1 MEPDNLPSKVPT
13 IMKPL
18 CSIIIAFLVASLPL
32 PAQDVSRPA
41 LSGAAQTKT
50 FPYSMVGQIIFGSGD
65 SDYQGSGTVVQKHSV
80 LTAAHNVWDVDNG
93 WSYNVDFNRARVGTE
108 ITQATTASKLF
119 IFGGYQGQ
127 ATRYGADSLRA
138 FANDL
143 GGLRF
148 RTLPGAGSFAGWK
161 AAPDLVTGDSYNIC
175 LGYGADTHTGDDLLF
190 VEPGLSFYKTFSAF
204 YENDSLTFEGGM
216 SGGPVFA
223 ELKPGDL
230 RIVGVIVAGSDTPPS
245 GGIRV
250 LNANGALFIS
260 TYLNK

>member
-1 MEPDNLPSKVPT
+1 
-13 IMKPL
+13 MK
-18 CSIIIAFLVASLPL
+18 FLTAITSALLLTSLPL
-32 PAQDVSRPA
+32 PAQDVSRPS

-80 LTAAHNVWDVDNG
+80 LTAAHNVWDIDNG
-93 WSYNVDFNRARVGTE
+93 WSYNVDFTRALTRRDPG
-108 ITQATTASKLF
+108 QRTTASKLF
-119 IFGGYQGQ
+119 LFGGYQGQ
-127 ATRYGADSLRA
+127 AMRYGADSLHA

-161 AAPDLVTGDSYNIC
+161 ADPTLLTGDSYNIC
-175 LGYGADTHTGDDLLF
+175 LGYGADTHSGDDLLF
-190 VEPGLSFYKTFSAF
+190 VEPSLSFYKTFSAF

-223 ELKPGDL
+223 ELKPGDI

-245 GGIRV
+245 GGIRA

-260 TYLNK
+260 TYLNR